1 MHGPKA
7 QWKASDQREA
17 ERERGRLDVT
27 LLDELQVG
35 RRGLGREA
43 PPTQKRENSPKTR
56 ASVPRGDG
64 WHRGERSGGRFGI
77 TCWVLGGKR
86 LCEGAGSFLPAS
98 KLRPAG
104 RSVCFASRQRPP
116 DALSLANLR

>member
-7 QWKASDQREA
+7 PWKAGDQREA

-35 RRGLGREA
+35 WRGLGREA
-43 PPTQKRENSPKTR
+43 PPTQKREKSPKTR
-56 ASVPRGDG
+56 AGVPGGDG

-86 LCEGAGSFLPAS
+86 LCEGASSF
-98 KLRPAG
+98 LRPAG
-104 RSVCFASRQRPP
+104 RSVCSASRQRPP
-116 DALSLANLR
+116 DALRLANLR